1 MCISLCSL
9 LSSLYVH
16 LFISFHLPSLNI
28 HSFHFVLFI
37 MIHVR
42 INRYDPAS
50 VDIYVNMPDTSASQ
64 RHSTPLPIS
73 DDQEHIYDRLFDKK
87 PTIRS
92 AQSTVVNQR
101 TTNRKHYTLQ
111 QILDNVETIQD
122 QYEKVVKT
130 RQSSSTLTC
139 FSSLKQWRKSL
150 KHRRRSMKSSSSS
163 SSTSSYST
171 SSINRG
177 DDEHHSTSPFMFG
190 GETLQW
196 FVYPREHSEHIYE
209 NAFLS

>member
-1 MCISLCSL
+1 MHFS

-16 LFISFHLPSLNI
+16 LFISIHLPSLNI
-28 HSFHFVLFI
+28 HSFISFISFRFLFI

-50 VDIYVNMPDTSASQ
+50 VDIYVNVPDTSVSQ

-122 QYEKVVKT
+122 QYEKVVKN

-163 SSTSSYST
+163 SSSST

-177 DDEHHSTSPFMFG
+177 DNEHRSTSPFMFG